1 MKNIIEARSKENGI
15 VFYSNL
21 NQLIGYEVYRE
32 ETGQIGNQIVFTQL
46 DEFFQTKE
54 NKDKEV
60 NKWLVVFLDAIL
72 ISIGVMLRSVSVI
85 IGALYFSLTISNL
98 LFNEVKCIFEI
109 KSKNGTSYSLGK
121 YHSAEHMAIAA
132 YESMQKIPTIEEAKQ
147 FSRFS
152 KECGSN
158 EVINKTLFFLL
169 LSIELALGD
178 VLIFPY
184 DILLMI
190 FTTIL
195 IIVAGEKKWFR
206 FLQVCYT
213 NVPSD
218 DELEV
223 AIEGI
228 KMFDYMEAEI
238 KKRME
243 KLDSRNLF
251 VEFTV
256 E

>member
-21 NQLIGYEVYRE
+21 NNWIGYEVYRE
-32 ETGQIGNQIVFTQL
+32 KTGRIENQIVFTKL
-46 DEFFQTKE
+46 DEFFQMEE
-54 NKDKEV
+54 NKDKKV
-60 NKWLVVFLDAIL
+60 NSWLIVFLDAIL
-72 ISIGVMLRSVSVI
+72 ISIGVMLKSVSVI
-85 IGALYFSLTISNL
+85 VGALYFSLTISNL
-98 LFNEVKCIFEI
+98 FFNAAKCVFEI
-109 KSKNGTSYSLGK
+109 KSKNGTNYSLGK

-158 EVINKTLFFLL
+158 EIISKTLFFTL

-184 DILLMI
+184 DILIMI
-190 FTTIL
+190 FTTIF
-195 IIVAGEKKWFR
+195 IIIAGEKKWLR

-213 NVPSD
+213 NIPSD

-228 KMFDYMEAEI
+228 RIFEYMESEI
-238 KKRME
+238 KRKTE
-243 KLDSRNLF
+243 ELNKDDLF
-251 VEFTV
+251 IEFTV

>member
-21 NQLIGYEVYRE
+21 NHWIGYEVYRE

-46 DEFFQTKE
+46 DEFFQIKE
-54 NKDKEV
+54 TEEKKV

-85 IGALYFSLTISNL
+85 VGALYFSLTISNL
-98 LFNEVKCIFEI
+98 FFNELKCIFEI
-109 KSKNGTSYSLGK
+109 KSKNGKRYSLGK

-132 YESMQKIPTIEEAKQ
+132 YKSMQKIPTIEEAKQ

-152 KECGSN
+152 KACGSN

-190 FTTIL
+190 ITTIL
-195 IIVAGEKKWFR
+195 IIVAGEKKWLR

-213 NVPSD
+213 NIPSD

-228 KMFDYMEAEI
+228 RFFDYMESEI
-238 KKRME
+238 ERKME
-243 KLDSRNLF
+243 KLDLGNQF
-251 VEFTV
+251 VEIII